1 MDEANQELVHFL
13 VQNEVARHVTA
24 MYTLERIAASDWAR
38 TRTLMASINE
48 VIRSLLFV
56 LTCQSL
62 KGPLLLLL
70 HAYASH
76 VPEKLEVRTI
86 IRSQVLLLAHLS

>member
-1 MDEANQELVHFL
+1 MLCCSAADGSVDDANQQLVHFL

-48 VIRSLLFV
+48 VHHLPCWLAACLVCTYI
-56 LTCQSL
+56 CIWI
-62 KGPLLLLL
+62 LLLC
-70 HAYASH
+70 SH
-76 VPEKLEVRTI
+76 VCVCMKG
-86 IRSQVLLLAHLS
+86 LA